1 MNKEKKQIFISQS
14 KKSQGFFKDVIIMN
28 KIFSVFISFLF
39 FIIFSPLQKANAQKK
54 AKPVKIIFDSDIGPD
69 YDDVGALAILHA
81 MADNGECKIL
91 ATISSN
97 KHSLTAP
104 ALSVLNTY
112 FKKPGIPVGIVKKD
126 GVNIP
131 CSQKWDSMIVA
142 DYPHLIKKNDQAYD
156 AVKLY
161 RKILAAQPD
170 KSVTIVTVGFLTNM
184 ANLIQS
190 GPDEFSSLSGKKL
203 ISKKVKLLVSMAGC
217 FDKRIGSF
225 REFNLMKDAASSKT
239 AFDNWPTPI
248 IFSGFEIGEKI
259 HTGLPIIKSDI
270 KNSPVKDVF
279 ARCIPLNKNDANGR
293 MSWDETATLIAVRG
307 YKNYFDVVEGKII
320 VNKDGSNNW
329 DEKGKRDKY
338 LTLKMP
344 VAQLENVINNLMM
357 HLPKK

>member
-1 MNKEKKQIFISQS
+1 MKNAICAF
-14 KKSQGFFKDVIIMN
+14 VA
-28 KIFSVFISFLF
+28 FLF
-39 FIIFSPLQKANAQKK
+39 LNLFLINQVHAQKK
-54 AKPVKIIFDSDIGPD
+54 HKPVTIIFDSDMGPD

-97 KHSLTAP
+97 KNSLTAP

-112 FKKPGIPVGIVKKD
+112 FERPDIPVGVVSGD

-131 CSQKWDSMIVA
+131 CRQKWDSLIVA
-142 DYPHLIKKNDQAYD
+142 DYPHLIKKNDEAYD

-161 RKILAAQPD
+161 RKILAAQQD

-184 ANLIQS
+184 AHLIKS
-190 GPDEFSSLSGKKL
+190 KPDEFSPLSGKEL
-203 ISKKVKLLVSMAGC
+203 VSKKVKLLVSMAGC
-217 FDKRIGSF
+217 FDKRVGSF
-225 REFNLMKDAASSKT
+225 REFNLMKDATSSKT
-239 AFDNWPTPI
+239 TFDNWPTPV

-279 ARCIPLNKNDANGR
+279 ARCIPLDKDDAHGR
-293 MSWDETATLIAVRG
+293 MSWDETATLVAVRG
-307 YKNYFDVVEGKII
+307 YEKYFDVVDGKII

-329 DEKGKRDKY
+329 DKKGKRDKY

>member
-1 MNKEKKQIFISQS
+1 MKKNIATSIVLLLFSIFMSSQ
-14 KKSQGFFKDVIIMN
+14 KVLAQ
-28 KIFSVFISFLF
+28 
-39 FIIFSPLQKANAQKK
+39 QKH
-54 AKPVKIIFDSDIGPD
+54 KPVNIIFDSDMGPD
-69 YDDVGALAILHA
+69 YDDVGAIAILHA
-81 MADNGECKIL
+81 MADNGECNIL

-97 KHSLTAP
+97 KNPLTVP

-112 FKKPGIPVGIVKKD
+112 FKRPDIPIGVVKR
-126 GVNIP
+126 NSISIP
-131 CSQKWDSMIVA
+131 CSQKWDSLIIA
-142 DYPHLIKKNDQAYD
+142 TYPHKIKANDQAYD

-170 KSVTIVTVGFLTNM
+170 KSVSIVTVGFLTNM

-190 GPDEFSSLSGKKL
+190 KPDEFSPLNGKEL

-217 FDKRIGSF
+217 FNNEIGPF
-225 REFNLMKDAASSKT
+225 KEFNLMKDATSSKIT
-239 AFDNWPTPI
+239 FDNWPTPV

-259 HTGLPIIKSDI
+259 HTGLPIIKSEI

-279 ARCIPLNKNDANGR
+279 ARCIPLDKNDANGR
-293 MSWDETATLIAVRG
+293 MSWDETATLVAVRG
-307 YKNYFDVVEGKII
+307 YQKYFNVAEGKII

-344 VAQLENVINNLMM
+344 VGQLEEVINTLMM
-357 HLPKK
+357 HQPKK